1 MPSTTVQIKAED
13 KTKAAFRAVSQRTAK
28 LNQSFQGLSASL
40 GGLKTALVGMLGI
53 GALGSFSKDLV
64 QLGDRLQ
71 KISIQTG
78 LAVEEIEILQFAASQ
93 AGVGTD
99 QFNASI
105 QKFSKNI
112 GEAELGAK
120 LQADAFKRLGV
131 SIYGKDEKIKAT
143 SELFVEVA
151 ESLSKIES
159 PATKAK
165 AASDLFGRTGVELL
179 ALLNLGA
186 EGISDYGKKI
196 REAGGIIGKAASD
209 DFSAFNDQMDLLSR
223 GLRGKFAPVLVTII
237 PVLTMLAENLDGI
250 AKFAGIAAAAFFAA
264 KLPALI
270 VGITLAVKGLTLA
283 MMANP
288 LGLIATGLAAIAV
301 YKGDEIM
308 DAFGFAEEAPKDLN
322 ETNTQLEDT
331 AKQLKKLDKIEEKR
345 VKTAE
350 SFAKTTKKN
359 VVPNLKKLEKSLK
372 DSNIQFKNIRGKEGL
387 GGLQLSF
394 VEFFGDVQTHALNY
408 LSDAS
413 AIVSRHLKTIR
424 QDFTEMITGLQNQLV
439 FRRNDISD
447 AFADILNAIENE
459 METKTWSADDL
470 FTVLRANIAAADLF
484 NITGVKNIS
493 VSDHLSV
500 SGTKT
505 VKALDHLSVSGTKE
519 VSASD
524 HLSVS
529 GTKSVKAADIFTV
542 SGSVNID
549 LNTIES
555 STKDAVKKSMAS
567 VADYVNY
574 YGVRQ
579 AQVSIGYAASQ
590 KASLYEG
597 EGFSRGQIRV
607 SYESSSPRDPNAYF
621 DYKTLNSNYPVMTG
635 PGVTEIPGI
644 YGGGR
649 SSGRSSMSS
658 GSSALESTG
667 GNAPIQVNIYDGT
680 GQRISA
686 YDSAIRVEINE
697 RASRFNE
704 FSALAA

>member
-1 MPSTTVQIKAED
+1 MAVSTTVQIKAED

-53 GALGSFSKDLV
+53 GALSSFSKDLV

-209 DFSAFNDQMDLLSR
+209 EFSAFNDQMDLLSR

-237 PVLTMLAENLDGI
+237 PLLTMLAENLDSI
-250 AKFAGIAAAAFFAA
+250 AKFAGIAAVAFIAA
-264 KLPALI
+264 KLPAMI
-270 VGITLAVKGLTLA
+270 TGIALAIKGLTLA
-283 MMANP
+283 MMTNP
-288 LGLIATGLAAIAV
+288 LGLIATSLAAIAV

-322 ETNTQLEDT
+322 ETNTKLEDT
-331 AKQLKKLDKIEEKR
+331 AKQLNKLDKIEEKR

-394 VEFFGDVQTHALNY
+394 LEFFGDVQTHALNY

-413 AIVSRHLKTIR
+413 AIVSSHTKTIK

-459 METKTWSADDL
+459 METKTWNSADL
-470 FTVLRANIAAADLF
+470 FTILRANIAAADLF

-493 VSDHLSV
+493 
-500 SGTKT
+500 
-505 VKALDHLSVSGTKE
+505 
-519 VSASD
+519 ASD

-529 GTKSVKAADIFTV
+529 GTKSVKAADIFAV

-549 LNTIES
+549 LTNIEN
-555 STKDAVKKSMAS
+555 STKAS
-567 VADYVNY
+567 VQRSMRSIADYVNF
-574 YGVRQ
+574 YGVR
-579 AQVSIGYAASQ
+579 SNYTPIGNASAR
-590 KASLYEG
+590 KT
-597 EGFSRGQIRV
+597 
-607 SYESSSPRDPNAYF
+607 AYSFGRNVNVDYQRAVPEDTVNF
-621 DYKTLNSNYPVMTG
+621 DYKTLYSTYPVMTG
-635 PGVTEIPGI
+635 PGVTKIPGI
-644 YGGGR
+644 YDGGR
-649 SSGRSSMSS
+649 SSGRNSTSS
-658 GSSALESTG
+658 GSSALENSGVSQPIEVSVYLDMEGHVKLPLQSYISSVTNKAERS
-667 GNAPIQVNIYDGT
+667 GNSELVGI
-680 GQRISA
+680 
-686 YDSAIRVEINE
+686 
-697 RASRFNE
+697 
-704 FSALAA
+704 LAG

>member
-322 ETNTQLEDT
+322 ETNTKLEDT

-484 NITGVKNIS
+484 NITGMKNI
-493 VSDHLSV
+493 
-500 SGTKT
+500 
-505 VKALDHLSVSGTKE
+505 
-519 VSASD
+519 SASD

-555 STKDAVKKSMAS
+555 NTKDAVKKSMAS

-680 GQRISA
+680 GQKISA

-704 FSALAA
+704 FSAMAA